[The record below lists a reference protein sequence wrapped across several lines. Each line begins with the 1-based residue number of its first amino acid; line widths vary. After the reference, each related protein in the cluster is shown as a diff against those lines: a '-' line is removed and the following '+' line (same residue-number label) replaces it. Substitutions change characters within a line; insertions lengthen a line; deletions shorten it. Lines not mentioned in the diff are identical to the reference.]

1 MYGVALIA
9 VLIVMGGL
17 IAYLGDLLGRR
28 IGHQR
33 LTLWGLRPR
42 HTSIIITVIGGF
54 VIAGSTLGM
63 LAAASQDVRIA
74 LFHIKEIQIELR
86 RSQDQ
91 LRQAQEQIRRQQA
104 QVKEL
109 TLMIET
115 KSNEYRDID
124 ARLQELMAAR
134 HEAEKQLAAARR
146 EKERVEQDYER
157 IRASYEATRENLEK
171 VQDAL
176 AKEKEQ
182 VRQLEKN
189 SKELAETVAR
199 LELARDDLNRR
210 LSQLYE
216 ELQKVQGDVNRL
228 RQGNVAYRA
237 NQIVWAET
245 LTAGGTREEV
255 RQRLYDLL
263 VRADRQAVSRGASL
277 PDRSGS
283 GLKLPNQKMF
293 DDAVEFLAARD
304 GEWVVRVVSKANSLV
319 GEPVVVYFEI
329 IPHRLAF
336 RQDEVIASAV
346 VDPAQGNPEEA
357 LLSLLEQA
365 NGVAVQRGMITDAN
379 GTVGQADGQE
389 FGRALAALRSAR
401 GPVRLEARAAS
412 DTWTTRGPLQ
422 IRLRVVA
429 ADDDEGDNP

>member
-42 HTSIIITVIGGF
+42 HTSIIITIIGGF
-54 VIAGSTLGM
+54 IIAGSTLGM

-74 LFHIKEIQIELR
+74 LFHIKEIQNELD

-91 LRQAQEQIRRQQA
+91 LRLAQARIRDQQA
-104 QVKEL
+104 QVQEL
-109 TLMIET
+109 TLLIET

-124 ARLQELMAAR
+124 AKLQELVQAR
-134 HEAEKQLAAARR
+134 DEAEKQLAAAR
-146 EKERVEQDYER
+146 KEREQAEREYDR
-157 IRASYEATRENLEK
+157 IRSSYEATKADLEK
-171 VQDAL
+171 VEAAL
-176 AKEKEQ
+176 AQEKEQ
-182 VRQLEKN
+182 VRQLEEN
-189 SKELAETVAR
+189 SKELADTVAR

-216 ELQKVQGDVNRL
+216 EYQKVQGDVSRL
-228 RQGNVAYRA
+228 RQGNVAYLA
-237 NQIVWAET
+237 NQIVWAER
-245 LTAGGTREEV
+245 LMAGGTAEDV
-255 RQRLYDLL
+255 RQRLYDFLL
-263 VRADRQAVSRGASL
+263 RADKQAVSRGSSL
-277 PDRSGS
+277 PDRQGS

-336 RQDEVIASAV
+336 RQGEVIAAAE
-346 VDPAQGNPEEA
+346 VDPGKDKPEDA
-357 LLSLLEQA
+357 LLALLEQA
-365 NGVAVQRGMITDAN
+365 NGAAIQRGMITDAN

-389 FGRALAALRSAR
+389 FSRAMAAIRSAE
-401 GPVRLEARAAS
+401 GPVRVEAVAAL

-422 IRLRVVA
+422 IQLRVVA
-429 ADDDEGDNP
+429 DGAGGGNP